1 MNLEYI
7 KLDTRIK
14 IFHEK
19 THKNKVNI
27 LKKTKAT
34 LQKLKNKI
42 LRKKD
47 ISITINRSSSSGKFS
62 KSTIDIDEKTV
73 LKKLREKLPEVISD
87 EALEYITSVWKE
99 KLNAKIEYGQIFD
112 YKTGEKLGEE
122 SEGTIDEVN
131 ISSDG
136 VDLTRKN
143 LASQHNHINGKL
155 CPPSPDDFF
164 ITMSNDWKDFEFVL
178 SEKEIWVIEAEGHF
192 NTLIREIIKEN
203 MENFVNIAILKA
215 KAKGLKNDTNE
226 RIKYI
231 NDSYSADVEKYI
243 DMKNEISVYRVIL

>member
-1 MNLEYI
+1 M
-7 KLDTRIK
+7 
-14 IFHEK
+14 
-19 THKNKVNI
+19 
-27 LKKTKAT
+27 
-34 LQKLKNKI
+34 
-42 LRKKD
+42 
-47 ISITINRSSSSGKFS
+47 
-62 KSTIDIDEKTV
+62 
-73 LKKLREKLPEVISD
+73 KKLREKLPEVISD

-155 CPPSPDDFF
+155 CLPSPDDFF